1 MTFHQFPDHASLSQ
15 YTAEHIATV
24 INQKP
29 DALLCLASGDT
40 PIETYHRFVDLVK
53 TGRVDISRCTF
64 VGLDEWVGFGPEDAG
79 SCSYYVFRDLFTPL
93 NLRPEQIYVFDA
105 KASDLAAECARLDAV
120 IDTHGGLDLLL
131 VGMGMNGHIALNEP
145 GTPFT
150 LGCHV
155 VDLAE
160 STKTVGQKYF
170 TQATT
175 LTQGITLGLRHLT
188 AAHEVILLVS
198 GAKKAPVLRDALQG
212 PVLEQM
218 PASILQTHPNGQI
231 WIDEAAGSL
240 LASA

>member
-15 YTAEHIATV
+15 YTAEHIAAI

-40 PIETYHRFVDLVK
+40 PIETYHHLVELAK
-53 TGRVDISRCTF
+53 ARRVDVSQCTF

-93 NLRPEQIYVFDA
+93 QLRPDQVHVFDA
-105 KASDLAAECARLDAV
+105 KATDLAAECAKIDSLIDAR
-120 IDTHGGLDLLL
+120 GGLDLLL

-155 VDLAE
+155 GELAE
-160 STKTVGQKYF
+160 STITVGQKYF
-170 TQATT
+170 EQETVLDAGYYPWTSPSDSRPRSDFTRERGEKSSHATESH
-175 LTQGITLGLRHLT
+175 QRAGFGGNARQYS
-188 AAHEVILLVS
+188 AN
-198 GAKKAPVLRDALQG
+198 AP
-212 PVLEQM
+212 
-218 PASILQTHPNGQI
+218 
-231 WIDEAAGSL
+231 
-240 LASA
+240 